1 MRILIV
7 FLWLLLAAAVIEAI
21 HGVVKKSGF
30 LIVMGCIVAVMC
42 ALGLYLAICCADS
55 IYLTGTG
62 QLI

>member
-1 MRILIV
+1 MKILIV
-7 FLWLLLAAAVIEAI
+7 FLWILLAAAVGEII
-21 HGVVKKSGF
+21 HGAVKKSAF
-30 LIVMGCIVAVMC
+30 LIVIGCIVAIMC